1 MSPVMMPITSTNATA
16 TVTTTNNARTGSESL
31 EFLTKVDT
39 FLATCA
45 EKPLPAHSD
54 DLEAMFR
61 AVAAETGLAIPDMK
75 KIRGREGRMAAT
87 EFTVWFD
94 GFDRTFNGWE
104 DAGQFLGEKNIVQ
117 VAVQEENLAAILYL
131 DISVDGDGTEWS
143 LQSFEWLLR
152 DGDEWLIGNDD
163 YEVDGHLIRKN
174 SLLRWLAT
182 VASKDDQKVAAAI
195 QHHIRQQQ

>member
-1 MSPVMMPITSTNATA
+1 MMPITNANATA
-16 TVTTTNNARTGSESL
+16 TVATTNNAKTGSESL
-31 EFLTKVDT
+31 EFLTKVDQ

-54 DLEAMFR
+54 DLEALFR
-61 AVAAETGLAIPDMK
+61 AVAVETGLNIPDMK
-75 KIRGREGRMAAT
+75 KIKGRENRMAAT
-87 EFTVWFD
+87 EFTLYLD
-94 GFDRTFNGWE
+94 GIDRTFNGWG
-104 DAGQFLGEKNIVQ
+104 DTGQFLGELSMVQ
-117 VAVQEENLAAILYL
+117 VAVQEEDLAAILYL
-131 DISVDGDGTEWS
+131 HIEVEGNETEWS

-163 YEVDGHLIRKN
+163 YEEDWGHPISKN

-195 QHHIRQQQ
+195 QYHIRQQQ